1 MPPSSL
7 VLGRHPLFMPA
18 ANLAMRAAGLAMR
31 LGLVVYLARYLG
43 IAEVGQFGLIQ
54 GAAALAPV
62 VLGWGVTYFL
72 GRELVGRPPLQA
84 GRLVR
89 DRLLLTIASLAAAG
103 AIVAAV
109 MVAGMVA
116 VPASLP
122 WIVAILFLETIAFD
136 LHLALISLGRPLA
149 ANGLLFIR
157 SGLWV
162 LPAAGLG
169 IAFPTLRSLD
179 FVLLCW
185 TLALVANFGMLVSL
199 AGDWPLAAIA
209 RQRVDTDW
217 ILARM
222 RGSGLIYLNDLGI
235 AGMAYL
241 DRYIVHSLLDLRA
254 TGVFVLHWAIAN
266 AIHVLVTSAT
276 IQVSLPVLVS
286 AYRTGGDRHWRAE
299 LRDLAIRVGAIG
311 APLALFVYLA
321 AVHGLSWAA
330 GTALPIDAPL
340 LALMLASAVV
350 RLLADALNYGLYSRG
365 LDHALAGINIGGV
378 LAAVLFNLVLLPQ
391 IGLIGG
397 GIAMLSASALLLVA
411 RAAALRARHRIG
423 PQEPFGGG

>member
-1 MPPSSL
+1 MPPASV

-18 ANLAMRAAGLAMR
+18 ANLTMRAAGLAMR

-103 AIVAAV
+103 AIVAAL

-122 WIVAILFLETIAFD
+122 WIAAILFLETIAFD

-185 TLALVANFGMLVSL
+185 TLALVANFGVLVSL

-209 RQRVDTDW
+209 RHRVDTGW

-241 DRYIVHSLLDLRA
+241 DRYVVHSLLDLHA

-266 AIHVLVTSAT
+266 AIHVLVTAAT
-276 IQVSLPVLVS
+276 VQVSLPVLVT
-286 AYRTGGDRHWRAE
+286 AYQTGGDRQWRAE
-299 LRDLAIRVGAIG
+299 LRDLALRVGTIG

-321 AVHGLSWAA
+321 AVHGLPLVAA
-330 GTALPIDAPL
+330 TALPIDAPL

-365 LDHALAGINIGGV
+365 LDRALAGINIGGAV
-378 LAAVLFNLVLLPQ
+378 AAVLLSLVLLPRF
-391 IGLIGG
+391 GLIGG
-397 GIAMLSASALLLVA
+397 GLAMLSASALLLVA
-411 RAAALRARHRIG
+411 RAIALGARRRIG
-423 PQEPFGGG
+423 SMESTGG